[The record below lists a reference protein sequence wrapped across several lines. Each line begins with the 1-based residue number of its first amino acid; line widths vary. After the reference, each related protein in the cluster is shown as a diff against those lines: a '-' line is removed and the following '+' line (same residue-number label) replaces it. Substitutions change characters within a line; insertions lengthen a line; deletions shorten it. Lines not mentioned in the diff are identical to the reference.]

1 MAEILVDTNLLV
13 YAHDLSEV
21 VKQRRALEV
30 LERLVEAGLGVLST
44 QTLAEFYVVTTLKIP
59 SPLSSEQA
67 CAQIEHFVHIWPVL
81 NVTPEVVL
89 EAARGVRDHTF
100 SFWDAQLW
108 AIARLNGIPIV
119 FSEDFQP
126 GAVVEGVQFVN
137 PFGED
142 FQAQAWG
149 L

>member
-21 VKQRRALEV
+21 EKQRRALEV

-59 SPLSSEQA
+59 SPLSAEQV
-67 CAQIEHFVHIWPVL
+67 CAQIEHFVRIWPVL